1 MESATWVIAAASVL
15 NVIVLGAYAS
25 FTWGIWSENQR
36 STRRTEDL
44 AQQSRDALKLQ
55 IVMTILEG
63 EHPVLEAAG
72 VPREFSALW
81 RSKGDEVRALLEAAF
96 PTLWQEIMKNLRD
109 AVETIQL
116 EAQAESDPHP
126 T

>member
-15 NVIVLGAYAS
+15 NVIVLGAYAW

-72 VPREFSALW
+72 VPREFSGLW
-81 RSKGDEVRALLEAAF
+81 RRKGDEVRALLEAAF

-116 EAQAESDPHP
+116 EAQAENDPHP